1 MILCTGETGTPLRE
15 IISSLGNKNYPFIR
29 CRCKYK
35 NTNGIMCDE
44 FWGICSYNNGVL
56 TPLDGDTYSLDDLYE
71 EWMESNTYDGT
82 SLILTVWEYGHLEE
96 TSK

>member
-1 MILCTGETGTPLRE
+1 
-15 IISSLGNKNYPFIR
+15 
-29 CRCKYK
+29 
-35 NTNGIMCDE
+35 MCDE

-71 EWMESNTYDGT
+71 EWEESYTYDET